1 DVVDQRVEEALE
13 LVDRGG
19 AGQTDAGFRGLG
31 IVCVHESTV
40 PDISYRVCQT
50 EPGEDTPDF
59 HTAAAYATLIVR
71 SDARDH
77 PWANIRSSIVGIAGG
92 RRWKPW
98 KVMSADVGIARAP
111 SSSRFTIPPR
121 KSRSRRLRRTESTS
135 RRRST
140 MPDPPAERLSA
151 P

>member
-1 DVVDQRVEEALE
+1 RGEEVRLFFGEEVVVVAADQLSPRVAEQLFGGAVEADEPELLRFFHEDHVRDVVDQRVEEALE

-92 RRWKPW
+92 RRWKP
-98 KVMSADVGIARAP
+98 
-111 SSSRFTIPPR
+111 
-121 KSRSRRLRRTESTS
+121 
-135 RRRST
+135 
-140 MPDPPAERLSA
+140 
-151 P
+151 